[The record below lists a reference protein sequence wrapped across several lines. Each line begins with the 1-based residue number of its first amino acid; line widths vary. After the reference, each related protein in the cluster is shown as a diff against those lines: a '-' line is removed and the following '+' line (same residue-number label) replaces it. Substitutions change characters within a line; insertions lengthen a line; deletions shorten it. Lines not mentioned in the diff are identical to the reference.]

1 MRNTRRNKATEV
13 NKWRKK
19 YCNLRNVDGLV
30 TPLFDSLVVD
40 VYNVTILTNLM
51 KKKRSHEQ
59 RHKTTIDRHSMQTRS
74 SLIRCEYSEDVQ
86 HEKRAQG
93 KHSFA
98 FLKKKGGGG
107 LTLK

>member
-51 KKKRSHEQ
+51 KKKEAMNKGTRRPSTDIPCKRDHLSYGANTA
-59 RHKTTIDRHSMQTRS
+59 KTYSTKKEHRGN
-74 SLIRCEYSEDVQ
+74 IRL
-86 HEKRAQG
+86 H
-93 KHSFA
+93 F
-98 FLKKKGGGG
+98 
-107 LTLK
+107 